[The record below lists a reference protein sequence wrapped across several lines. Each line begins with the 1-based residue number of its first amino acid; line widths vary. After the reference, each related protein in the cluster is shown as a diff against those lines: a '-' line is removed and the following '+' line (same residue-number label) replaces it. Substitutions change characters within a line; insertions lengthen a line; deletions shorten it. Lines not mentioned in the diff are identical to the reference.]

1 MLNLCLVFGQESF
14 NLNSLLFSTNETGTE
29 YEYLG
34 AIEIT
39 DPDLDFE
46 IFPNPTKGPFEI
58 NFGSIN
64 GFKGRVY
71 VYSIN
76 GQVVF
81 EKELESLEMLI
92 LDPSDW
98 ESGVYLIQCL
108 SEGLNIIKRVV
119 ISNE

>member
-1 MLNLCLVFGQESF
+1 MLNVYLSFGQEPS
-14 NLNSLLFSTNETGTE
+14 NLSKVLSSTNETGSE

-64 GFKGRVY
+64 GLKGRVY

-81 EKELESLEMLI
+81 ERGLESLGKLV

-108 SEGLNIIKRVV
+108 SGDLNIIKRVV